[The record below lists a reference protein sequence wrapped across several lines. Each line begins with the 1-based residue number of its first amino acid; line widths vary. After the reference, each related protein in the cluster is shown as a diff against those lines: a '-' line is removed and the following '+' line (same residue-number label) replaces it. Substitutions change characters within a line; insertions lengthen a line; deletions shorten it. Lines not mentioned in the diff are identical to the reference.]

1 MGERVKQRRVL
12 PGDFYLQSNAVKMSP
27 TTAVGAEKIVAITG
41 LASSGHMACA
51 LADHTT
57 GLHQTA
63 PLYIAIYGVSS
74 GSLLGFAVP
83 WKVLKAVNT
92 NGSSIGANVY
102 LSTAGGWTLTPP
114 ATGARVIGQVLAVDA
129 TTGVILIDP
138 QGKASLVG
146 GESLRPHADGS
157 PVPGVPAV
165 FSVVIAD
172 ASGDTDVVVSGAW
185 RVINVTVLKTATAG
199 GASDTITVKK
209 GASAITEAIDINVA
223 DKKHVMATDIDD
235 ANATFASGDTLKVTA
250 AKSTNVAS
258 VVYVYAL
265 PV

>member
-27 TTAVGAEKIVAITG
+27 TTAVGAEKIVATTG

-51 LADHTT
+51 LADNTI

-63 PLYIAIYGVSS
+63 PLHIAIYGVAS

-102 LSTAGGWTLTPP
+102 LGTSGDWTLTPP
-114 ATGARVIGQVLAVDA
+114 ASGARVIGQVLTVHA
-129 TTGVILIDP
+129 TTGVVLIDP
-138 QGKASLVG
+138 QGKTTLMG
-146 GESLRPHADGS
+146 GESLRPHTDGS

-165 FSVVIAD
+165 FGIVIPA
-172 ASGDTDVVVSGAW
+172 AAGDVDVVVAGAW
-185 RVINVTVLKTATAG
+185 RVIDIYAQKTTAVG
-199 GASDTITVKK
+199 GAGDTVTLKKAAAAISD
-209 GASAITEAIDINVA
+209 ALDLNVA
-223 DKKHVMATDIDD
+223 DNTQVRVGTIDD
-235 ANATFASGDTLKVTA
+235 ANATFASGDTLRVTA
-250 AKSTNVAS
+250 AQVTNVAS
-258 VVYVYAL
+258 IVYVTVL